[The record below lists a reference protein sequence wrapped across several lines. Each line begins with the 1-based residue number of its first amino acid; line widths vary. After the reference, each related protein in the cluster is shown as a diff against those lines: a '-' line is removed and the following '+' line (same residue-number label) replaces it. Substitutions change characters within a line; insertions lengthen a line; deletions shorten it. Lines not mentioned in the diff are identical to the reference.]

1 MIKVPT
7 DLFVHL
13 QNEAQLANNA
23 LLNGLSEIADAD
35 FSDYKKGKFYSGTF
49 QLGIAL
55 ERIFKL
61 IIILNHMKN
70 NKLTPPTSK
79 EIRKDGHD
87 IATLYKKVKEISGKN
102 KINNVFLRE
111 DNYELDI
118 ILTLSKIAET
128 ARYYNLDKL
137 KNADTSSQSPFKDWD
152 RENPLHAITQ
162 TIEVIYVNLCP
173 DHIRQK
179 RENEIFKNLDE
190 KTLSSYIISPLTG
203 GYSMYIDVMTI
214 INRTYYGK
222 GYFNSQIIK
231 ILKHTIPVMSLLVEE
246 CHEIET
252 NQFNNIQ
259 IVPYIADFF
268 L

>member
-1 MIKVPT
+1 MDMIKVPT

-79 EIRKDGHD
+79 EIKKDGHD
-87 IATLYKKVKEISGKN
+87 ISTLYKKVKEIAEEKKLKN
-102 KINNVFLRE
+102 NFLRE
-111 DNYELDI
+111 DNYELGI
-118 ILTLSKIAET
+118 IITLSKIAET
-128 ARYYNLDKL
+128 ARYYNLNKL
-137 KNADTSSQSPFKDWD
+137 KNANTSSQSPFKDWD
-152 RENPLHAITQ
+152 GENPLHAIIQ
-162 TIEVIYVNLCP
+162 TIEIIYVNLCP

-179 RENEIFKNLDE
+179 REYKAFKNVDG

-203 GYSMYIDVMTI
+203 GYSMYVCM
-214 INRTYYGK
+214 
-222 GYFNSQIIK
+222 
-231 ILKHTIPVMSLLVEE
+231 
-246 CHEIET
+246 
-252 NQFNNIQ
+252 
-259 IVPYIADFF
+259 
-268 L
+268 